1 MKLFLLNARGSIL
14 VEGCLVVFLLLM
26 VVLIQVELSRR
37 VWIGTILQLA
47 AFEAVRNE
55 MMGFNSGKNAVKI
68 DTRLNRSISF
78 LFKDKQIE
86 TLNPEFKVVSS
97 AKELVAL
104 FHIRYPALINL
115 KESHLSKNHF
125 EVTEKCRFPFLLH

>member
-55 MMGFNSGKNAVKI
+55 MMGFNSRENAGKI
-68 DTRLNRSISF
+68 DKRLNRSISF

>member
-1 MKLFLLNARGSIL
+1 MNLFLSKPRGSIL

-26 VVLIQVELSRR
+26 VVIIQVELSRR

-55 MMGFNSGKNAVKI
+55 MMGFNSREDAVKI
-68 DTRLNRSISF
+68 DKRLSRSISF

-86 TLNPEFKVVSS
+86 TLNPEFKLISS
-97 AKELVAL
+97 VKELVAL

-115 KESHLSKNHF
+115 KESHFSKNHF
-125 EVTEKCRFPFLLH
+125 EVTEKCRFPFSLH